1 MLDIPGVM
9 NTPKVILSLFSLT
22 NTTEKL
28 TRDLEKPE
36 QNP

>member
-1 MLDIPGVM
+1 MLDIAGVM
-9 NTPKVILSLFSLT
+9 NTPKVLLSLFSLT
-22 NTTEKL
+22 NTIEKL